1 MVETQIRGR
10 RNHEPFEG
18 DTVTG
23 RRNENS
29 RGYWMPI
36 PIPDCDQTSPSRP
49 PQRDRR
55 GPHPRYIQP
64 KCQLRKELGG
74 FEEWGG
80 EVSSHLVTFRC
91 HRRSWRMRILAAR
104 TAVGTKRDAAS
115 SLAPP
120 CLPGIWVCVTAGQ
133 IGGGR
138 TWGGERRTRAE
149 GRERSAKERYLTAGK
164 GSVCGRG
171 QFSKLPRRLHG

>member
-1 MVETQIRGR
+1 MPI
-10 RNHEPFEG
+10 
-18 DTVTG
+18 
-23 RRNENS
+23 
-29 RGYWMPI
+29 PI
-36 PIPDCDQTSPSRP
+36 PIPDCDQTSPSRS

-64 KCQLRKELGG
+64 KYQLRKEAGG

-91 HRRSWRMRILAAR
+91 HRRSWGMRILAAR
-104 TAVGTKRDAAS
+104 TAVRTKRDAAS

-120 CLPGIWVCVTAGQ
+120 CLPGIWVCVAAGQ

-138 TWGGERRTRAE
+138 TWGGERRTWAE
-149 GRERSAKERYLTAGK
+149 GRERSAKERYLTAGE
-164 GSVCGRG
+164 GSVCG
-171 QFSKLPRRLHG
+171 QFWKLPPRLHG